1 MMNFFE
7 GLEAVDCQIET
18 VGEEASEGGVS
29 ADCEQ
34 AVGVAKE
41 GRGSSAFT
49 SFRRDRGRVEGG
61 QKLWTSNDP
70 FPLTPALS
78 PRERER
84 CIPSLERPELS
95 GSIDVRMAILPL
107 LLCS

>member
-1 MMNFFE
+1 MERWSDGVTMNFFE

-18 VGEEASEGGVS
+18 VGEEASEGGVG

-70 FPLTPALS
+70 FPLTLHPPSRSERDYGGRAALS
-78 PRERER
+78 PRESENR
-84 CIPSLERPELS
+84 I
-95 GSIDVRMAILPL
+95 
-107 LLCS
+107 